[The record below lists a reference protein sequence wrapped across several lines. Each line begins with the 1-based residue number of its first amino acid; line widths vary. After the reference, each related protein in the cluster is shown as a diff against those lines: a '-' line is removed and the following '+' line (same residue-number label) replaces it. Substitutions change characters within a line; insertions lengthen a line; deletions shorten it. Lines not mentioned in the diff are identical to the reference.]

1 MKIHR
6 PWSREEVNALVQC
19 IEAQPSIGY
28 AAQMYLGLYPDT
40 VRKVHGVRQKAA
52 DLVKELG
59 LVYGCKPESTLKS
72 RSPFSIQ
79 RPPAVSRSIEQLIKD
94 RAEEFGRKAAHH
106 QAKHDGINITIH
118 EPGPYMLV
126 FFGDPH
132 VDDAGCDIDH
142 LAFCLEEVRGK
153 EHVYAA
159 NIGDLTNN
167 WVGKL
172 ARLYAYQTTTD
183 DEAEQLMEWL
193 IGSIP
198 WLFIILGNHDKWG
211 PIAGRICRE
220 YDVLAVSHGAK
231 FNILQEGSP
240 KRVIDARHTHAGN
253 SMYNKSHA
261 QLVLNYKGSPADII
275 IGGHLHVNAETV
287 AKNGTTQ
294 QTAYCCRVSAFK
306 KYDEYADANNFEDQA
321 ISPVLA
327 FVIDPAH
334 PGIFGIH
341 RFFTIEQG
349 YCYLMDLRRRNGYE
363 VLESAQHAEA

>member
-1 MKIHR
+1 MKVHR
-6 PWSREEVNALVQC
+6 SWSTGELNALAQC
-19 IEAQPSIGY
+19 IEAQPTIGFAVKAY
-28 AAQMYLGLYPDT
+28 MDLYPEST
-40 VRKVHGVRQKAA
+40 RPMHGVRQKAA
-52 DLVKELG
+52 DLVKERG
-59 LVYGCKPESTLKS
+59 LTYGCKPSSL
-72 RSPFSIQ
+72 PAFSIEK
-79 RPPAVSRSIEQLIKD
+79 PPVVSRSIEQLISD
-94 RAEEFGRKAAHH
+94 RSSEYKRKSDHH

-153 EHVYAA
+153 DHVYAA

-172 ARLYAYQTTTD
+172 ARLYAHQTTTD

-240 KRVIDARHTHAGN
+240 KRVIDARHTHAGH
-253 SMYNKSHA
+253 SMYNASHG
-261 QLVLNYKGSPADII
+261 QLKQNFKGSDADVIV
-275 IGGHLHVNAETV
+275 GGHLHVNAETV
-287 AKNGTTQ
+287 AKNGVTQ
-294 QTAYCCRVSAFK
+294 KTAYCCRVSAFK

-349 YCYLMDLRRRNGYE
+349 YRYLMMLREG
-363 VLESAQHAEA
+363 L

>member
-28 AAQMYLGLYPDT
+28 AADMYLRLYPDT

-52 DLVKELG
+52 ILVKDLG
-59 LVYGCKPESTLKS
+59 LTYGCKPGGTLPS
-72 RSPFSIQ
+72 RPAFSIE
-79 RPPAVSRSIEQLIKD
+79 RPPVVMRSIERLIKD

-172 ARLYAYQTTTD
+172 ARLYAHQTTTEE
-183 DEAEQLMEWL
+183 EAEELMEWL
-193 IGSIP
+193 IGSIT

-211 PIAGRICRE
+211 PVAGRICRE

-231 FNILQEGSP
+231 FIIHQEGAP
-240 KRVIDARHTHAGN
+240 KRIVDARHTHAGH
-253 SMYNKSHA
+253 SMYNASHG
-261 QLVLNYKGSPADII
+261 QLKQNFKGSNADII

-287 AKNGTTQ
+287 AKNGVTQ
-294 QTAYCCRVSAFK
+294 KTAYCARISAFK

-321 ISPVLA
+321 ISPIVA
-327 FVIDPAH
+327 FVINPDKE
-334 PGIFGIH
+334 GIKGIQ
-341 RFFTIEQG
+341 RFYEIDEA
-349 YCYLMDLRRRNGYE
+349 YHYMMDLRRRSGYE
-363 VLESAQHAEA
+363 VLESAQLVEA